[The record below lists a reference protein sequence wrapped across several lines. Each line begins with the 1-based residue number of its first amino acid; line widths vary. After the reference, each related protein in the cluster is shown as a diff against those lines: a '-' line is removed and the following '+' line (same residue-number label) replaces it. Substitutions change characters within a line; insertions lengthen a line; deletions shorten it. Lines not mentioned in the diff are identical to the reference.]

1 VPIHQRTLLQTGGTV
16 NYETRTYRFPGSMK
30 LADEIA
36 MLAIKYQLRVSK
48 RTTTGIIK
56 KSHFFEIFGDTP
68 AFGRFESAMDST
80 KRRLK

>member
-1 VPIHQRTLLQTGGTV
+1 M
-16 NYETRTYRFPGSMK
+16 NYDTRTYRFAGSTK
-30 LADEIA
+30 LADEIV

-56 KSHFFEIFGDTP
+56 KSHFLEIFGDVP
-68 AFGRFESAMDST
+68 AFGRFESAMEST

>member
-1 VPIHQRTLLQTGGTV
+1 
-16 NYETRTYRFPGSMK
+16 MK
-30 LADEIA
+30 LADEVA

-56 KSHFFEIFGDTP
+56 KSHFFEVFGDTP
-68 AFGRFESAMDST
+68 SMERFESAVEST